1 MQTYLGIGVMT
12 GTSLDGIDLAA
23 CLFTEK
29 EGTYEVEIQ
38 VAETIPLELKWRDR
52 LAKLVAQDA
61 EIYAKTHTYFG
72 HYLGQNIQDFIAK
85 HALKPDFVAVHGQTI
100 FHQPDKNFTAQIGDG
115 ETIVTYLNCPLVS
128 NFRSKD
134 VALGGQGAPL
144 VPFGEKYLFPDSK
157 LNLNL
162 GGFANMS
169 YGNLGF
175 DIAPCNIVM
184 NSLVKLQYP
193 DLGFD
198 EDGKFAAAG
207 NVVEALRTE
216 LNQLPFYKTPPPKSL
231 GWEWTAENV
240 FPIFRK
246 HQPSLEDGLC
256 TYIEHVTDQIA
267 RAIKHI
273 QARNEKIVI
282 TGGGRHNPFL
292 MSKLKDKIAVYDI
305 EIAENIGNE
314 MIDFK
319 EAIIFAFLGLRTL
332 TNLPNTLTE
341 VTGAS
346 MAAVSGAI
354 HLPTNGWKNL
364 LAK

>member
-1 MQTYLGIGVMT
+1 M
-12 GTSLDGIDLAA
+12 
-23 CLFTEK
+23 
-29 EGTYEVEIQ
+29 
-38 VAETIPLELKWRDR
+38 
-52 LAKLVAQDA
+52 
-61 EIYAKTHTYFG
+61 
-72 HYLGQNIQDFIAK
+72 
-85 HALKPDFVAVHGQTI
+85 
-100 FHQPDKNFTAQIGDG
+100 
-115 ETIVTYLNCPLVS
+115 VTYLSCPLVD

-144 VPFGEKYLFPDSK
+144 VPFGEKYLFADSK

-184 NSLVKLQYP
+184 NNLVQLQYA
-193 DLGFD
+193 DMSFD
-198 EDGKFAAAG
+198 EDGKLAAAG
-207 NVVEALRTE
+207 NCISELLQE
-216 LNQLPFYKTPPPKSL
+216 LNQLPFYKQAPPKSL

-246 HQPSLEDGLC
+246 YQPSLEDALC
-256 TYIEHVTDQIA
+256 TYVEHVTDQIA
-267 RAIKHI
+267 KAIKHI

-292 MSKLKDKIAVYDI
+292 MNKLKEKISPYNI
-305 EIAENIGNE
+305 EVADNIGNE

-346 MAAVSGAI
+346 MPAVSGAI
-354 HLPTNGWKNL
+354 HLPSNGWKNL